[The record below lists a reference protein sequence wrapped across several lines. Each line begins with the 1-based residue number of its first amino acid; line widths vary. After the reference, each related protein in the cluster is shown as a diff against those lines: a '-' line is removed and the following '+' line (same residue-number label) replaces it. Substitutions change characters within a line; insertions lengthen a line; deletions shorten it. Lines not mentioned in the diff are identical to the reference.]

1 MWDLYVIGDAAYSA
15 AILNGVASIFGSG
28 NLGTLA
34 GIGFIVGM
42 LVTIGQ
48 GIITG
53 GRGVSPGGLLIG
65 LVVYLGLFAPTTD
78 VRIHSASTGTVRVV
92 ANVPFGPAA
101 IASMMSRI
109 GHTVTELME
118 QGFAVPAMNDYGYA
132 SPIRTAALMRKA
144 TIDGIITDGLQS
156 DNEALYQSFVN
167 YVSECTMVGVQKR
180 ELSAKAIYNSSNPL
194 DAMKWD
200 NNIYRTRQYD
210 DSGSVSH
217 APCGAA
223 HVVLS
228 SRVNTEWGGTTYGRF
243 LAPALLQN
251 IEELDATEGT
261 LEQRAVKKVS
271 EIAAILTGSGI
282 TNQQLGLNMLVYEMA
297 QQGNLAFFDEHTDAS
312 KLAAMEQVRAQRNA
326 AWQLEADNFASVMI
340 PLITFFENFVFAISP
355 LMVFIVFLGAGGLKL
370 LGKYMFLVLWVQM
383 WMPLMAVVNLYL
395 MMSATGSMDTL
406 IQGPA
411 ELGSFAMINYM
422 GTEVNTWMGVAG
434 KLLASIPAI
443 SLMLLYGTS
452 QAATQIARGFEGSA
466 SASSAAKVMAP
477 DTTSVGA
484 AHSVSPM
491 MQGSMV
497 GGTHIGNAGERDYR
511 IGSGNEFRSME
522 QSAEKESLQAKE
534 AFSQTAGRGYA
545 KTQQAREQGTISGSM
560 ATSTGTTES
569 EANKLIESVTSGAM
583 ERLSQQGVN
592 ADRRQVQNQVAAQLS
607 GNASLSAGNS
617 KGGGKGGAASAGV
630 GAGVTGSGSSA
641 DLNAQTTQIDSAI
654 ADTLQ
659 ESHGS
664 VSEGQMALSK
674 AVRGDLKAG
683 RDNVF
688 SAGLSKEDKMAL
700 GRTAEA
706 AVTNAEEHQATQ
718 ALAQTSSLARGAEGI
733 KVAKMVMDAAGS
745 PSQAVAQ
752 VREAVQKNGLEQPYK
767 QAMQY
772 ANDSL
777 GLSGDQ
783 QKVWAGMA
791 VLLGGQANGL
801 SGARRDQAFQDGA
814 QILNGSFN
822 TDGYKSND
830 YSKYSGAAEGNDPGK
845 SFDTLRDDFQNHND
859 PNVIAPVENGISN
872 AKGQLAEA
880 GVGMDK
886 APLDVTQQGSALAEG
901 AYESKSGQYDNS
913 SGLKADHHSNR
924 LATHDKQRSSMK
936 DQDGWEK
943 AGGLGEYVDAAFDRT
958 LGHYA
963 NLAMGEGVVAG
974 MKEGMNA
981 PGASDLNAPLS
992 GQARNLESQIS
1003 QLGSEGALAQYIG
1016 PEAAA
1021 DAIGEVRNMAQNYGG
1036 NEMSPRAEFA
1046 AALALND
1053 SGQMNVGTINAMLG
1067 TKEGITGLSSASA
1080 ELATREYVYQGGTEP
1095 EMYMTDLAEAGARYN
1110 VEHGTSTSQS
1120 ALGAVDSAG
1129 AVEELRQINPERSDF
1144 FLGRN
1149 RGL

>member
-109 GHTVTELME
+109 GHTVTDLME

-217 APCGAA
+217 VPCGAA

-228 SRVNTEWGGTTYGRF
+228 SRVNAEWGGTTYGRF

-261 LEQRAVKKVS
+261 SEQRAVKKVS

-466 SASSAAKVMAP
+466 SASSAAKTMAP
-477 DTTSVGA
+477 DTTTVGA

-491 MQGSMV
+491 MQGSSV
-497 GGTHIGNAGERDYR
+497 GGTHISNSGERDYR
-511 IGSGNEFRSME
+511 IGASGEFRSME
-522 QSAEKESLQAKE
+522 QSSNKEAIQARE
-534 AFSQTAGRGYA
+534 AFSQAAGSAYA
-545 KTQQAREQGTISGSM
+545 KSEQARQQGSISGSM
-560 ATSTGTTES
+560 ASSTGATQS
-569 EANKLIESVTSGAM
+569 EANKLVESTTNGVM
-583 ERLSQQGVN
+583 ERLGQQGIN
-592 ADRRQVQNQVAAQLS
+592 ADRRQVQNLVAASLS
-607 GNASLSAGNS
+607 GNGSLGANG
-617 KGGGKGGAASAGV
+617 KKGGASV
-630 GAGVTGSGSSA
+630 GAGVQGSGSSA
-641 DLNAQTTQIDSAI
+641 DANMQSTAIESAI

-664 VSEGQMALSK
+664 SKEAQMGFSK
-674 AVRGDLKAG
+674 ALRGDLKAG
-683 RDNVF
+683 RDNMF
-688 SAGLSKEDKMAL
+688 TSGLSKEDKLAL
-700 GRTAEA
+700 GRSAEA
-706 AVTNAEEHQATQ
+706 AISNTEEHQATQ
-718 ALAQTSSLARGAEGI
+718 ALAANTALSRGAEGTKI
-733 KVAKMVMDAAGS
+733 AQMVMDSSDS
-745 PSQAVAQ
+745 PGQAVSQ
-752 VREAVQKNGLEQPYK
+752 VREAVQRNGLEQPYK
-767 QAMQY
+767 KAMQF
-772 ANDSL
+772 AGESL
-777 GLSGDQ
+777 QLSGDQ

-791 VLLGGQANGL
+791 VLLGGQDNGL
-801 SGARRDQAFQDGA
+801 SGARSDQAFEDGA

-822 TDGYKSND
+822 TSGYKSND
-830 YSKYSGAAEGNDPGK
+830 YSGNSGISAGGDPGR
-845 SFDTLRDDFQNHND
+845 SFNTLRDDFKDHND
-859 PNVIAPVENGISN
+859 PNVISPVNEGISS
-872 AKGQLAEA
+872 AKGELAEA
-880 GVGMDK
+880 GAGMNQ
-886 APLDVTQQGSALAEG
+886 APLDVTKQGAEMAAEG
-901 AYESKSGQYDNS
+901 FSEKSGNYSNAS
-913 SGLKADHHSNR
+913 KLESDHHSKSLAAHDENR
-924 LATHDKQRSSMK
+924 SAMK
-936 DQDGWEK
+936 NQDGWEQ
-943 AGGLGEYVDAAFDRT
+943 AGGIGEYVDAAFDRT
-958 LGHYA
+958 LGHYV
-963 NLAMGEGVVAG
+963 NQAMGEGVVAG
-974 MKEGMNA
+974 MKEGINS

-992 GQARNLESQIS
+992 GAARNLDNQIND
-1003 QLGSEGALAQYIG
+1003 LGSEGALAQYIG
-1016 PEAAA
+1016 AEAAS
-1021 DAIGEVRNMAQNYGG
+1021 DAIGEVRDMAQQYGG
-1036 NEMSPRAEFA
+1036 QSMSPRAEFA
-1046 AALALND
+1046 AALSLND

-1067 TKEGITGLSSASA
+1067 TKEGVTGLAAASS
-1080 ELATREYVYQGGTEP
+1080 ELASREYVYQGGTEP
-1095 EMYMTDLAEAGARYN
+1095 EMYMTDLAESGARYN
-1110 VEHGTSTSQS
+1110 VEHGTSASPN
-1120 ALGAVDSAG
+1120 ALRAVDSANS
-1129 AVEELRQINPERSDF
+1129 VNELRQHNPEESDF
-1144 FLGRN
+1144 YLGRD

>member
-101 IASMMSRI
+101 IASLMSRI
-109 GHTVTELME
+109 GHTVTDLME

-167 YVSECTMVGVQKR
+167 YVSECTMVGIQKR

-210 DSGSVSH
+210 DGGSASYV
-217 APCGAA
+217 PCGAA

-228 SRVNTEWGGTTYGRF
+228 SRVNTDWGGTTYGKF

-251 IEELDATEGT
+251 IEELDASEGT
-261 LEQRAVKKVS
+261 IEQRAVKKVS

-406 IQGPA
+406 VQGPA

-477 DTTSVGA
+477 DNTTVGA
-484 AHSVSPM
+484 AHSVSPY
-491 MQGSMV
+491 MQGGAV
-497 GGTHIGNAGERDYR
+497 GGTHKTNAQALDWSTGNTSGWNDQVSSSQKEALGAKKDY
-511 IGSGNEFRSME
+511 ME
-522 QSAEKESLQAKE
+522 QLGTSYGFSMSARKSSSEGSSSGTGYQFTDSTADQMAKSVTNDLAQQYGYQQGSAEY
-534 AFSQTAGRGYA
+534 SQ
-545 KTQQAREQGTISGSM
+545 
-560 ATSTGTTES
+560 
-569 EANKLIESVTSGAM
+569 
-583 ERLSQQGVN
+583 LSSAVS
-592 ADRRQVQNQVAAQLS
+592 AQL
-607 GNASLSAGNS
+607 AGAL
-617 KGGGKGGAASAGV
+617 GGKGVKAGGGWSGADADTSRYGQSASN
-630 GAGVTGSGSSA
+630 
-641 DLNAQTTQIDSAI
+641 DIKEAI
-654 ADTLQ
+654 AKRFGSTEQATQQLA
-659 ESHGS
+659 ESASTDLKRGRDNFLTAGLDKQQK
-664 VSEGQMALSK
+664 EALSK
-674 AVRGDLKAG
+674 SH
-683 RDNVF
+683 
-688 SAGLSKEDKMAL
+688 SAYTS
-700 GRTAEA
+700 
-706 AVTNAEEHQATQ
+706 NAEEYANVQSISDGGSIGANKSGISISQGMAQKGMAGEVEQ
-718 ALAQTSSLARGAEGI
+718 ALQRNGLMGA
-733 KVAKMVMDAAGS
+733 
-745 PSQAVAQ
+745 PY
-752 VREAVQKNGLEQPYK
+752 REALSQSQEMGMSGDQAKIHAGLGVLMGHYE
-767 QAMQY
+767 
-772 ANDSL
+772 N
-777 GLSGDQ
+777 GLSGDRKTNATEDGAGLINKAFGTGYSTGTDATRNEDISSMDHPYAS
-783 QKVWAGMA
+783 QKELRGPIDSKTRGLESAVEGGLNRTASELTPLTTSPSEMNNDATAEIAMHAEGRGDHYDGNNRSVERGNAQSRLTAGDEM
-791 VLLGGQANGL
+791 L
-801 SGARRDQAFQDGA
+801 SNRFGMGDVAQDGGFYSSA
-814 QILNGSFN
+814 KDSLGDVGKGEVSSGFSEGVSMANNG
-822 TDGYKSND
+822 
-830 YSKYSGAAEGNDPGK
+830 
-845 SFDTLRDDFQNHND
+845 Q
-859 PNVIAPVENGISN
+859 
-872 AKGQLAEA
+872 
-880 GVGMDK
+880 GMSRR
-886 APLDVTQQGSALAEG
+886 ASALAGDIEAYG
-901 AYESKSGQYDNS
+901 AEATARGSFGSDADNAIS
-913 SGLKADHHSNR
+913 SVNR
-924 LATHDKQRSSMK
+924 LEATSGSDFSGPQKYAMIVSAMGDSGK
-936 DQDGWEK
+936 FSNPSYEDQQQIQAAGELAATEYQQ
-943 AGGLGEYVDAAFDRT
+943 AGGQNAAN
-958 LGHYA
+958 Y
-963 NLAMGEGVVAG
+963 
-974 MKEGMNA
+974 
-981 PGASDLNAPLS
+981 LS
-992 GQARNLESQIS
+992 M
-1003 QLGSEGALAQYIG
+1003 
-1016 PEAAA
+1016 
-1021 DAIGEVRNMAQNYGG
+1021 IGEMTKNYDVNSGHVEDRDAPQMF
-1036 NEMSPRAEFA
+1036 NVMS
-1046 AALALND
+1046 
-1053 SGQMNVGTINAMLG
+1053 SI
-1067 TKEGITGLSSASA
+1067 KELSEIDNPSK
-1080 ELATREYVYQGGTEP
+1080 
-1095 EMYMTDLAEAGARYN
+1095 
-1110 VEHGTSTSQS
+1110 
-1120 ALGAVDSAG
+1120 
-1129 AVEELRQINPERSDF
+1129 RQ
-1144 FLGRN
+1144 
-1149 RGL
+1149 